1 MVSLL
6 CAKNFIYPIST
17 YMESKRDASRALLNA
32 VSSAGR
38 EDGVGIQ
45 FLIRPAY
52 EKWTK
57 RSISAAEQIVKNKG
71 EKKSSGGK

>member
-1 MVSLL
+1 MGTIGGEFTLR
-6 CAKNFIYPIST
+6 KEFIYPIST

-45 FLIRPAY
+45 F
-52 EKWTK
+52 
-57 RSISAAEQIVKNKG
+57 
-71 EKKSSGGK
+71 